1 MEDAFE
7 QIYENSTVPRLISGK
22 AVSRTLHGHFLVESA
37 LISQLMEPLISFEN
51 NFEQEERE
59 NETCNNRMSCKAVIK
74 IDDLLMEIENM
85 TDAIKERGSVDV
97 NMQQY

>member
-1 MEDAFE
+1 
-7 QIYENSTVPRLISGK
+7 
-22 AVSRTLHGHFLVESA
+22 
-37 LISQLMEPLISFEN
+37 MEPLISFEN